1 MAQQQRLVPED
12 FQTRKPASPLFCHQD
27 FLEKLQQDTPAGKRA
42 ALLLQR
48 LAVDP
53 RRQHYKATM
62 GINRGWRRS
71 RLGGSHGSHFYAWWA
86 PKGAVPLKNLP
97 GFDEAPEGS
106 IFLREIRH
114 HDDHSELNA
123 QSLSDH
129 YLPLSVE
136 ELRREEYGPSPWTP
150 AQARFA
156 KAKSPVAIL
165 KGHPGSGKTTALW
178 HAVDLAGA
186 ESVLYVTYSR
196 DLAALAQD
204 YFDRYCPAYKTFRV
218 VTFPAL
224 MRELAGS
231 TLELVP
237 ESIRRANFIRELGG
251 NSRLGPWTKHRGGLY
266 EELHAHFI
274 GEALPEKAGRF
285 EACSVPRVSE
295 ATYRERRG
303 RFIGPSAAASA
314 AETGHWLAR
323 NRPNFEATLFPELHL
338 AWTVALKLRQAT
350 DVSDLRSRGL
360 LDFDVIAVDEVQDL
374 TPIETY
380 VLLQLAKAAGH
391 RRGRPAAV
399 LMAGDEA
406 QTVRPTDF
414 EWAWLNDLLHDQL
427 GSPVEHKLTVN
438 LRSPRRIAELVNR
451 VWDLYAHLSKQD
463 RPSGTGVADIEED
476 SADQIIYCAAT
487 PGAELSELCQS
498 LAGREGLALINM
510 EPVATGQA
518 LPNYIPEAVRQ
529 NFLTA
534 AEAKGLDFQSVAVI
548 GAGRKLHQI
557 TMANYSV
564 RGDSGIEALGRRLA
578 IDELRV
584 VLSRPTER
592 LYWIDVDPTNEV
604 VTDSLEFLNGNTEDR
619 QVSASVPAGV
629 LRTLEEDQLDIEER
643 IQRCQ
648 VDARQYLSV
657 KPGMAWTRA
666 QQAVTLLGIPGTP
679 GAVEDQAARRAT
691 FLTAAEIAFTL
702 AIRKV
707 ALPNEL
713 GQPDLLAEA
722 ARNAAQAYRFGLT
735 GVIREISRQPNA
747 VPSERLN
754 AMANVVRSMVQ
765 HSSELEPWLI
775 LEIEPRAKAWLD
787 ELELAAGS
795 GTNARLLLRMLP
807 QFYKILN
814 LADSD
819 ARLKRLQQRSLSS
832 LMKDKAWADALEL
845 LRDLPDRRPRE
856 EAACHEGLR
865 SFEAAAE
872 AFLAAGD
879 RREALVCFR
888 KIPDFE
894 RTLALLD
901 EIGEHPA
908 ADSLRWVRDMQK
920 LAGQR
925 PPEFAR
931 VMTPSEKKLL
941 EAILEQSLGV
951 TRKKPAAR
959 KTAAAKKAPAKP
971 KVKPTPKPK
980 ENRKRANLF

>member
-1 MAQQQRLVPED
+1 MVQQQRLVPED
-12 FQTRKPASPLFCHQD
+12 FQTRKPASPLYCHQD
-27 FLEKLQQDTPAGKRA
+27 FLEKLQDNPAGKRA

-62 GINRGWRRS
+62 GLNRGWRRS

-86 PKGAVPLKNLP
+86 PKGAAPLKSLP
-97 GFDEAPEGS
+97 GFDEAPDGA

-114 HDDHSELNA
+114 HDDHSELKA

-231 TLELVP
+231 TLELAP
-237 ESIRRANFIRELGG
+237 ESERRANFIRELGG
-251 NSRLGPWTKHRGGLY
+251 NSRLGPWGKHRGSLY
-266 EELHAHFI
+266 EELHAHFV

-285 EACSVPRVSE
+285 DACPVPRISE

-303 RFIGPSAAASA
+303 RFIGSAAAASA

-338 AWTVALKLRQAT
+338 AWTVALKLRQAA
-350 DVSDLRSRGL
+350 DVSALRSRGL
-360 LDFDVIAVDEVQDL
+360 LDFDVMAVDEVQDL

-380 VLLQLAKAAGH
+380 ALLQLAKAAGQ
-391 RRGRPAAV
+391 RRGRPAAL

-487 PGAELSELCQS
+487 PGDELSELCRS
-498 LAGREGLALINM
+498 LAGREGLALISL
-510 EPVATGQA
+510 EHP
-518 LPNYIPEAVRQ
+518 LPDYVPEVVRQ
-529 NFLTA
+529 NVLTA

-548 GAGRKLHQI
+548 GAGRKLRQI
-557 TMANYSV
+557 TTAADFV

-592 LYWIDVDPTNEV
+592 LYWIDVDPTKEV
-604 VTDSLEFLNGNTEDR
+604 VTDSLRFLNGNTEDR
-619 QVSASVPAGV
+619 LVSASVPAGV
-629 LRTLEEDQLDIEER
+629 LRTLDEDQLDIEER

-679 GAVEDQAARRAT
+679 GAVDDENARRAS

-707 ALPNEL
+707 ALPDEL
-713 GQPDLLAEA
+713 GRPDLLEEA
-722 ARNAAQAYRFGLT
+722 ARSAMRAHRFGLAH
-735 GVIREISRQPNA
+735 VIREIARQPHA
-747 VPSERLN
+747 AAADRLN
-754 AMANVVRSMVQ
+754 AMANVVRSMVE
-765 HSSELEPWLI
+765 SGSELEPWLL
-775 LEIEPRAKAWLD
+775 LEMEPRAKAWLD

-795 GTNARLLLRMLP
+795 GANARILLRLLP
-807 QFYKILN
+807 PFYKVLN

-856 EAACHEGLR
+856 EAACQEGLGN
-865 SFEAAAE
+865 FQAAAE
-872 AFLAAGD
+872 AYLAAGE
-879 RREALVCFR
+879 RKEALQCFR

-894 RTLALLD
+894 RTLKLLD

-908 ADSLRWVRDMQK
+908 ADSLRWVREMQK
-920 LAGQR
+920 LAIRR
-925 PPEFAR
+925 PPEFAK
-931 VMTPSEKKLL
+931 VMTPQEKKLL
-941 EAILEQSLGV
+941 EAILEQSLGI

-959 KTAAAKKAPAKP
+959 KTAATKKAATKKAPI
-971 KVKPTPKPK
+971 KVKPPVH
-980 ENRKRANLF
+980 F

>member
-1 MAQQQRLVPED
+1 MTVHQQRLVPED
-12 FQTRKPASPLFCHQD
+12 FQTRKPASPLYCHQD
-27 FLEKLQQDTPAGKRA
+27 FLEKLQDTPAGKRA

-53 RRQHYKATM
+53 RRQHYKSTM
-62 GINRGWRRS
+62 GLNRGWRRS

-86 PKGAVPLKNLP
+86 PKGAAPLKNLP
-97 GFDEAPEGS
+97 GFDEAPEGA

-114 HDDHSELNA
+114 HDDHSELKA

-136 ELRREEYGPSPWTP
+136 ELRREEYGPTPWTP

-156 KAKSPVAIL
+156 KAKAPVAIL

-178 HAVDLAGA
+178 HAVDLCGA

-204 YFDRYCPAYKTFRV
+204 YFDRYCPSYKTFRV

-224 MRELAGS
+224 MRELAGA
-231 TLELVP
+231 TVEFLELAP
-237 ESIRRANFIRELGG
+237 ESERRANFIRELGG
-251 NSRLGPWTKHRGGLY
+251 NSRLGPWGNHRGALY
-266 EELHAHFI
+266 EELHAHFV

-285 EACSVPRVSE
+285 EKCSVPRVSE
-295 ATYRERRG
+295 AGYRERRG
-303 RFIGPSAAASA
+303 RFIGHAAATSA
-314 AETGHWLAR
+314 AETGHWLTR

-338 AWTVALKLRQAT
+338 AWTVALKLGQAA
-350 DVSDLRSRGL
+350 DVSALRSRGL

-380 VLLQLAKAAGH
+380 ALLQLAKAAGH
-391 RRGRPAAV
+391 RHGRPAAL

-414 EWAWLNDLLHDQL
+414 EWAWLNDLLHAQL
-427 GSPVEHKLTVN
+427 ASPVEHKLTVN

-451 VWDLYAHLSKQD
+451 VWDLYANLSKQD

-476 SADQIIYCAAT
+476 SADQIVYCAAT
-487 PGAELSELCQS
+487 PGEELSELCRN
-498 LAGREGLALINM
+498 LAGREGLALVSM
-510 EPVATGQA
+510 EHP
-518 LPNYIPEAVRQ
+518 LPDYVPEAVRQ
-529 NFLTA
+529 NVLTA

-548 GAGRKLHQI
+548 GAGRKLRQI
-557 TMANYSV
+557 TAFSDFV

-592 LYWIDVDPTNEV
+592 LYWIDVDPTKEV
-604 VTDSLEFLNGNTEDR
+604 VADSLRFLNGPTEDR

-666 QQAVTLLGIPGTP
+666 QQAVTLLGTPRTP
-679 GAVEDQAARRAT
+679 GAVEDANARST
-691 FLTAAEIAFTL
+691 SFLTAAEIAFTL

-713 GQPDLLAEA
+713 GRPDLFAEA
-722 ARNAAQAYRFGLT
+722 ARSATRAYRFGLAN
-735 GVIREISRQPNA
+735 VIREIARQPQA
-747 VPSERLN
+747 APADRLN
-754 AMANVVRSMVQ
+754 AMANVVSSIVD
-765 HSSELEPWLI
+765 HSGELEPWLL

-795 GTNARLLLRMLP
+795 GTNAKVLLRLLP
-807 QFYKILN
+807 PFYKVLN
-814 LADSD
+814 LADAD

-832 LMKDKAWADALEL
+832 LMKEKAWTDALDL

-856 EAACHEGLR
+856 EASCHEGLGN
-865 SFEAAAE
+865 FKAAAE
-872 AFLAAGD
+872 AYLAAGE
-879 RREALVCFR
+879 RKEALQCFR

-901 EIGEHPA
+901 EIGDHPA
-908 ADSLRWVRDMQK
+908 ADSLRWVREMQQ
-920 LAGQR
+920 LASRR
-925 PPEFAR
+925 PAEFTK

-941 EAILEQSLGV
+941 EAILEQSLGI
-951 TRKKPAAR
+951 TRKKPAVR
-959 KTAAAKKAPAKP
+959 KAAAKKKAPIKKP
-971 KVKPTPKPK
+971 AKVKPPVY
-980 ENRKRANLF
+980 F

>member
-1 MAQQQRLVPED
+1 MTQQQRLVPED
-12 FQTRKPASPLFCHQD
+12 FQTRKPSSPLYCHQD
-27 FLEKLQQDTPAGKRA
+27 FLEKLQDNPTGKRA

-62 GINRGWRRS
+62 GVNRGWRRS

-97 GFDEAPEGS
+97 EFEEAPEGAV
-106 IFLREIRH
+106 FLREIRH
-114 HDDHSELNA
+114 HDDHSELKP

-129 YLPLSVE
+129 YLSLSVE

-218 VTFPAL
+218 VTVPAL

-231 TLELVP
+231 TVEMEP
-237 ESIRRANFIRELGG
+237 ESARRERFVRELGAG
-251 NSRLGPWTKHRGGLY
+251 ARLGPWANYRGGLY
-266 EELHAHFI
+266 DELHAHFI

-295 ATYRERRG
+295 ANYRERRG
-303 RFIGPSAAASA
+303 RFVGPAAAASA
-314 AETGHWLAR
+314 AEIVHWLVR
-323 NRPNFEATLFPELHL
+323 NRPNFESNLFPELHL
-338 AWTVALKLRQAT
+338 AWTAAAKLRHAA
-350 DVSDLRSRGL
+350 DLNDLRSRGL

-380 VLLQLAKAAGH
+380 ALVQLAKAAGQ
-391 RRGRPAAV
+391 RRGRPAAI

-414 EWAWLNDLLHDQL
+414 EWAWLNDLLHSQL
-427 GSPVEHKLTVN
+427 GTPVEHKLTVN

-451 VWDLYAHLSKQD
+451 AWDLYSHLSKQD
-463 RPSGTGVADIEED
+463 RPSGVGVADIEED
-476 SADQIIYCAAT
+476 SVDQIVYCAAT
-487 PGAELSELCQS
+487 PGAELTELCES
-498 LAGREGLALINM
+498 LAAREGLALISLDRQV
-510 EPVATGQA
+510 PD
-518 LPNYIPEAVRQ
+518 YIPEALRQ
-529 NFLTA
+529 SILTS
-534 AEAKGLDFQSVAVI
+534 AEAKGLDFQSVAVV
-548 GAGRKLHQI
+548 GAGRKLRQI
-557 TMANYSV
+557 TAANDMA
-564 RGDSGIEALGRRLA
+564 RADSGIEALGRRLA

-592 LYWIDVDPTNEV
+592 LYWIDVDPSKEV
-604 VTDSLEFLNGNTEDR
+604 VADSLQFLNGNTDDR

-629 LRTLEEDQLDIEER
+629 LRTLEEDQLEVEER

-648 VDARQYLSV
+648 TDARQYLSV

-666 QQAVTLLGIPGTP
+666 QQAVTLLGIPGAP
-679 GAVEDQAARRAT
+679 GAVEDEHARHTT

-713 GQPDLLAEA
+713 GRPDLLFDA
-722 ARNAAQAYRFGLT
+722 ARSAAQAHRFGLAK
-735 GVIREISRQPNA
+735 VIREIARQPQA
-747 VPSERLN
+747 LPADRLN
-754 AMANVVRSMVQ
+754 AMANVVHSMVEF
-765 HSSELEPWLI
+765 SGELEPWLL

-787 ELELAAGS
+787 ELEVAAGS
-795 GTNARLLLRMLP
+795 GANARVLLRMLP
-807 QFYKILN
+807 PFYKVLN
-814 LADSD
+814 LADAD

-832 LMKDKAWADALEL
+832 LMKDKAWADALDL
-845 LRDLPDRRPRE
+845 LRDLPERRPRD
-856 EAACHEGLR
+856 EAACHEGLGN
-865 SFEAAAE
+865 FQAAAE
-872 AFLAAGD
+872 AYLAAND
-879 RREALVCFR
+879 RKEALQCFR
-888 KIPDFE
+888 KVPDFE

-908 ADSLRWVRDMQK
+908 GDSLRWVRDMQK
-920 LAGQR
+920 LAGRR
-925 PPEFAR
+925 PAEFSK
-931 VMTPSEKKLL
+931 VMTPAEKKLL
-941 EAILEQSLGV
+941 ESILEQSLGV
-951 TRKKPAAR
+951 ARKKPAVR
-959 KTAAAKKAPAKP
+959 KKAAAKKAVLKKAVTKKP
-971 KVKPTPKPK
+971 PKGPVY
-980 ENRKRANLF
+980 F

>member
-1 MAQQQRLVPED
+1 MTVQQRLAPED
-12 FQTRKPASPLFCHQD
+12 FQTRKPASPLYCHQD
-27 FLEKLQQDTPAGKRA
+27 FLEKLQDNPAGKRA

-62 GINRGWRRS
+62 GLNRGWRRS

-86 PKGAVPLKNLP
+86 PKGAAPLKNVP
-97 GFDEAPEGS
+97 GFDDAPDGA

-114 HDDHSELNA
+114 HDDHSELKA

-136 ELRREEYGPSPWTP
+136 ELRRDEYGPSPWTP

-231 TLELVP
+231 ALELAP
-237 ESIRRANFIRELGG
+237 ESERRANFIRELGG
-251 NSRLGPWTKHRGGLY
+251 NSRLGPWGKHRGGLY

-285 EACSVPRVSE
+285 EACSVPRISE
-295 ATYRERRG
+295 ATYRERRS
-303 RFIGPSAAASA
+303 RFIGAAAAASA
-314 AETGHWLAR
+314 AETAHWLAR

-338 AWTVALKLRQAT
+338 AWTVALKLRQAA
-350 DVSDLRSRGL
+350 DVSALRSRGL

-380 VLLQLAKAAGH
+380 TLLQLAKAASH
-391 RRGRPAAV
+391 RHGRPAAL

-427 GSPVEHKLTVN
+427 GTPVEHKLTVN

-476 SADQIIYCAAT
+476 SVDQIVYCAAT
-487 PGAELSELCQS
+487 PGEELSELCRN
-498 LAGREGLALINM
+498 LAGREGLALVSM
-510 EPVATGQA
+510 EHP
-518 LPNYIPEAVRQ
+518 LPDYVPEVVRQ
-529 NFLTA
+529 NLLTA

-548 GAGRKLHQI
+548 GAGRKLRQI
-557 TMANYSV
+557 TASTDFV

-592 LYWIDVDPTNEV
+592 LYWIDVDPTKEV
-604 VTDSLEFLNGNTEDR
+604 VADSLRFLNGNTEDR

-666 QQAVTLLGIPGTP
+666 QQAVTLLGSPGTP
-679 GAVEDQAARRAT
+679 GAVEDENARRT
-691 FLTAAEIAFTL
+691 CFLTAAEIAFTL

-713 GQPDLLAEA
+713 GRPDLLAEA
-722 ARNAAQAYRFGLT
+722 ARNAAQAHRFGLAN
-735 GVIREISRQPNA
+735 VIREIGRQPNA
-747 VPSERLN
+747 APADRLN
-754 AMANVVRSMVQ
+754 AMANVVRSMVD
-765 HSSELEPWLI
+765 HGGELEPWLL

-795 GTNARLLLRMLP
+795 GTNARVLLRLLP
-807 QFYKILN
+807 PFYKVLN
-814 LADSD
+814 LPDSD

-832 LMKDKAWADALEL
+832 LIKEKAWADALEL
-845 LRDLPDRRPRE
+845 LRDLPERRPRE
-856 EAACHEGLR
+856 EAACHEGLGD
-865 SFEAAAE
+865 FHAAAE
-872 AFLAAGD
+872 AWLAAGERKD
-879 RREALVCFR
+879 ALQCFR

-908 ADSLRWVRDMQK
+908 ADSLRWVSEMQK
-920 LAGQR
+920 LASRR
-925 PPEFAR
+925 PAEFAK
-931 VMTPSEKKLL
+931 VMTPPEKKLL
-941 EAILEQSLGV
+941 EAILEQSLGI
-951 TRKKPAAR
+951 TRKKPAVR
-959 KTAAAKKAPAKP
+959 KAAAKKKAPP
-971 KVKPTPKPK
+971 K
-980 ENRKRANLF
+980 KRPVYF